1 MSPWVLLFIV
11 AAAKIPIAALM
22 LWWPFRSDH
31 AMLADEDESDSPADG
46 GGDGGDGG
54 VKAPRSRPHE
64 PHPRGP
70 LGRPRRCGPHG
81 SPASPTR
88 VRGPLR
94 RLRPRVL
101 R

>member
-1 MSPWVLLFIV
+1 MSTWVLLFIV
-11 AAAKIPIAALM
+11 AAVKIPMAALM
-22 LWWPFRSDH
+22 LWWPFRSDQ
-31 AMLADEDESDSPADG
+31 AALPEDETDSPP
-46 GGDGGDGG
+46 DGGDGG
-54 VKAPRSRPHE
+54 IKAPPTRPQE

-70 LGRPRRCGPHG
+70 LGRPRRRGPHG

-88 VRGPLR
+88 VRRPLR

>member
-31 AMLADEDESDSPADG
+31 AMLVEDDEDTDSPSDGG
-46 GGDGGDGG
+46 GGDGGT
-54 VKAPRSRPHE
+54 KAPPTRPYE

-70 LGRPRRCGPHG
+70 LGRPRRRGPHG
-81 SPASPTR
+81 SPSSPKR
-88 VRGPLR
+88 ARGPLR
-94 RLRPRVL
+94 RLHPRVL